1 MNRLS
6 KTLKERGEV
15 LQAAYE
21 QSKVADEMKT
31 NFLYNMSNQ
40 MTTPVAKINQSVKT
54 ICDQYDELTEE
65 ETIKQ
70 TNEIQQQGDKITSLL
85 NQLIADSEK
94 KT

>member
-1 MNRLS
+1 
-6 KTLKERGEV
+6 
-15 LQAAYE
+15 
-21 QSKVADEMKT
+21 VADEMKT